1 MTGTPPRP
9 FDLFSPLS
17 DGCTLIEASAGTG
30 KTTTI
35 GRIFVRLVV
44 EERLEAKKIL
54 VVTFTEAATQ
64 ELRRRVRGLLRDAL
78 AAFTKGSS
86 DDDFLAGLLSR
97 NDAAAAARLLTAALR
112 GFDEVSIFTIH
123 GFCERVLRENAFES
137 GQPFDVGLITDQ
149 SALVTEI
156 AQDFWRRH
164 FYTASPLF
172 VSWALENDCDL
183 KSLLSLFR
191 AAAVTT
197 RARVSPRAPLLD
209 TASLENRYTS
219 LVSLV
224 RREWEKNSGDI
235 VRLLGLP
242 GLDARK
248 YSRPFVENLLSVLEL
263 FFASNGMHLPLVL
276 KLDKLTQSVVRKAV
290 KKGHADVSHQFF
302 ALFEDLRDNAQA
314 CVRAWQQ
321 NRLHIKASFLDF
333 MEKELVLRK
342 KKCSVM
348 YYDDLLLRVAGAL
361 DDTKRSGRLIGA
373 LRSSYRAALID
384 EFQDT
389 DPVQYA
395 IFSACFSKGTILFLI
410 GDPKQAIF
418 SFRGADIFAYIQ
430 AAKAADKRFT
440 LTVNYRSDPGLIRA
454 VNALF
459 CRPTHPFVF
468 EDIVYRR
475 VDSPEKNTAS
485 ALVIDGRKEVPFHL
499 WFADQAE
506 IKKKTGSGTKDD
518 VQHAV
523 GQAVA
528 SEAGRLIR
536 LGSDGRA
543 FIEKN
548 NMREPVLASDIAV
561 LVRTHREGLMMQ
573 AILSGWEIH
582 SILDSDASVFESA
595 EALAVERVLSAVAE
609 PSRPGLMKAALTTCL
624 FDHTAADIL
633 GLDTDEAAA
642 NLWALRFFDY
652 HGLWRERG
660 VMFMLR
666 ELLAKENVRQR
677 LLSQAGGR
685 RSLTNVLHIAELLH
699 KQESS
704 SNATMSG
711 LVLWLVR
718 KRAGAQKGREEEDQ
732 IRLESDD
739 NSVRIVTI
747 HKSKGLEYPIVFCP
761 FAWQS
766 SRRAK
771 SAREPFVFHDPQAG
785 DAATLVI
792 GENEIDGLR
801 HLHER
806 ETLAENLRLLYVGL
820 TRAKVRCYFVWG
832 ILPTAET
839 SAPAYLF
846 HGADH
851 SGAAVA
857 ALESRMKTMT
867 MDAVRQECAS
877 AARDAQNCIH
887 IQALPDV
894 AGRMPPLTAD
904 EPPLACREFKS
915 GIPATW
921 KVASFT
927 SLSHDSPVPD
937 DAKHLF
943 EFRPDFL
950 SSPDSGEVEGF
961 TDIAGFPRGAKAGIF
976 FHDLLE
982 HIDFRDTASGATA
995 ALVTDKLLQYG
1006 FDTAWG
1012 GAVLATLANVAGVPL
1027 VKDITL
1033 SGIAPGNCLREM
1045 DFYFPLKMLGPQ
1057 DLEGLFS
1064 NGAPCGASATMPIE
1078 ERSPRLQFSPLR
1090 GFMKGCIDLV
1100 FEEKGRFYL
1109 VDWKSNYCGGGKE
1122 NYSQDSLENVMTTER
1137 YVLQY
1142 HLYLAALHTYL
1153 SLRLPGYDYD
1163 RHFGSVFYVFLRGV
1177 NASLNPDF
1185 GIFRRRP
1192 EKRFVKQLCERLIDR
1207 ED

>member
-1 MTGTPPRP
+1 MTGRTPRP
-9 FDLFSPLS
+9 FDIFSPLA

-64 ELRRRVRGLLRDAL
+64 ELRRRIRALLRDAL
-78 AAFTKGSS
+78 AAFTKRSS

-97 NDAAAAARLLTAALR
+97 NDAAAAGRLVTAALR
-112 GFDEVSIFTIH
+112 GFDEVSIYTIH
-123 GFCERVLRENAFES
+123 GFCDRVLRENAFES
-137 GQPFDVGLITDQ
+137 GQPFDAGLITDQ
-149 SALVTEI
+149 TMLVTEI
-156 AQDFWRRH
+156 AQDFWRMH

-172 VSWALENDCDL
+172 VSWALENGCDL
-183 KSLLSLFR
+183 QNLLSLYR
-191 AAAVTT
+191 AAAVTSC
-197 RARVSPRAPLLD
+197 ARVSPRPPLLD
-209 TASLENRYTS
+209 TASLESSFTA
-219 LVSLV
+219 LASLV
-224 RREWEKNSGDI
+224 RQEWGKSSGVI
-235 VRLLGLP
+235 VQLLVLP
-242 GLDARK
+242 SLDARK
-248 YSRPFVENLLSVLEL
+248 YSRPSVEKLVCELEL
-263 FFASNGMHLPLVL
+263 FFASKGMHLSLVL
-276 KLDKLTQSVVRKAV
+276 GLEKLTQSVVRKAI
-290 KKGHADVSHQFF
+290 KKGHADVSHPFF
-302 ALFEDLRDNAQA
+302 ALFEELYTSAQA
-314 CVRAWQQ
+314 CAGAWQQ
-321 NRLHIKASFLDF
+321 NHLHIKASFLDF
-333 MEKELVLRK
+333 MEKELVLWK
-342 KKCSVM
+342 KKRNVM
-348 YYDDLLLRVAGAL
+348 YYDDLLLRVARAL
-361 DDTKRSGRLIGA
+361 EDTKRSGRLIGA
-373 LRSSYRAALID
+373 VRSAYRAALID

-395 IFSACFSKGTILFLI
+395 IFSALFSEGTIFFLI

-418 SFRGADIFAYIQ
+418 SFRGADIFAYIN
-430 AAKAADKRFT
+430 AAGAAAKRFT
-440 LTVNYRSDPGLIRA
+440 LSVNYRSDPGLIMA

-459 CRPTHPFVF
+459 CRPTHPFIF
-468 EDIVYRR
+468 DEIVYRR
-475 VDSPEKNTAS
+475 VDFPQKSTS
-485 ALVIDGRKEVPFHL
+485 SVLVIDGRQDAPFHL
-499 WFADQAE
+499 WLADQAA
-506 IKKKTGSGTKDD
+506 IKKKRGSGTKDD
-518 VQHAV
+518 VRHAI

-528 SEAGRLIR
+528 SEAGRLIS
-536 LGSDGRA
+536 LGAAGRA

-548 NMREPVLASDIAV
+548 NAQEPLLASDIAI

-573 AILSGWEIH
+573 EILSGCEIH

-595 EALAVERVLSAVAE
+595 EAADIQRVLAAAAE

-624 FDHTAADIL
+624 FDRTAGDIL
-633 GLDTDEAAA
+633 GLDTDEAAV
-642 NLWALRFFDY
+642 NLWALRFHDY
-652 HGLWRERG
+652 HALWRERG

-666 ELLAKENVRQR
+666 QLLTKENVRQR
-677 LLSQAGGR
+677 LLSQAGGA

-704 SNATMSG
+704 SRATMSG

-718 KRAGAQKGREEEDQ
+718 KRSDAQKRREEEDQ

-771 SAREPFVFHDPQAG
+771 SAREPFVFHDPQAD

-832 ILPTAET
+832 ILPAAET

-846 HGADH
+846 HGDDH
-851 SGAAVA
+851 SCGAVA
-857 ALESRMKTMT
+857 ALENRMKAMT
-867 MDAVRQECAS
+867 MDVVRQECVL
-877 AARDAQNCIH
+877 AAKDAQKCIH

-894 AGRMPPLTAD
+894 AGATVPPKTD
-904 EPPLACREFKS
+904 EPPLACREFNS
-915 GIPATW
+915 HIPATW

-927 SLSHDSPVPD
+927 SLSHDAPIPD
-937 DAKHLF
+937 DAGHLF
-943 EFRPDFL
+943 EFRPDYL
-950 SSPDSGEVEGF
+950 SSPDFGGVDVF
-961 TDIAGFPRGAKAGIF
+961 NDIACFPRGAKAGIF

-982 HIDFRDTASGATA
+982 HLDFRDTASGPSA

-1006 FDTAWG
+1006 FDPAWQN
-1012 GAVLATLANVAGVPL
+1012 AVLVMLANVACVPL
-1027 VKDITL
+1027 EKDVTL
-1033 SGIAPGNCLREM
+1033 SGIAPDNCLREM

-1064 NGAPCGASATMPIE
+1064 NAAIDDVPGNMPAE
-1078 ERSPRLQFSPLR
+1078 ECSPRLQFSPLQ

-1100 FEEKGRFYL
+1100 FEKRGRFYL
-1109 VDWKSNYCGGGKE
+1109 VDWKSNYCGGSPESYGR
-1122 NYSQDSLENVMTTER
+1122 DSLKNVMISER

-1177 NASLNPDF
+1177 NASFGTDF
-1185 GIFRRRP
+1185 GIFRHRP
-1192 EKRFVKQLCERLIDR
+1192 EKEFVKQLCERLIER
-1207 ED
+1207 SG